1 VSFELNKVGNPQD
14 AALQGVQPQQAR
26 AHVGEISPVSK
37 LPDRNP
43 SVADT
48 SQTASRA
55 IREFAMAA
63 QSAAA
68 AVSSTDSMK
77 PFAEGIAQDLSR
89 ANGDVFSAMGQMND
103 LQNALSFA
111 LEANAGLRANPALQT
126 IA

>member
-1 VSFELNKVGNPQD
+1 MVSQ
-14 AALQGVQPQQAR
+14 
-26 AHVGEISPVSK
+26 
-37 LPDRNP
+37 LPEYTP

-48 SQTASRA
+48 SLT
-55 IREFAMAA
+55 AA
-63 QSAAA
+63 QAMRSFVMTAKSAATELGN
-68 AVSSTDSMK
+68 SDPLK
-77 PFAEGIAQDLSR
+77 PFAEGIVTELGG

>member
-1 VSFELNKVGNPQD
+1 
-14 AALQGVQPQQAR
+14 
-26 AHVGEISPVSK
+26 
-37 LPDRNP
+37 
-43 SVADT
+43 
-48 SQTASRA
+48 
-55 IREFAMAA
+55 MAA

-111 LEANAGLRANPALQT
+111 LEANAGLRANPALQA